1 MQNILDRVWGLWAD
15 DMGNETL
22 LTSILAQTH
31 ADCEMCVGNP
41 WCGASPNPNPNPN
54 PSPNPNPNPN
64 PSPNPSPNPNPH
76 PSPNQVR
83 RPRRDGA
90 DRAVQPHM
98 ARGDEGAL
106 LRRERRQDGGRDLN
120 PRP

>member
-1 MQNILDRVWGLWAD
+1 MLLDCSLPTLGYPMQNILDRVWGLWAD

-54 PSPNPNPNPN
+54 PSPNPNQVATTS
-64 PSPNPSPNPNPH
+64 PSLRKAMDDP
-76 PSPNQVR
+76 
-83 RPRRDGA
+83 
-90 DRAVQPHM
+90 
-98 ARGDEGAL
+98 L
-106 LRRERRQDGGRDLN
+106 LG
-120 PRP
+120 